1 MKYLIWGTGY
11 QADVVYR
18 SNREKFREW
27 NIDIIGFIDNHTYE
41 DRRFFHDIRIYAPTE
56 IVDVEYDYIDI
67 WIIDRETR
75 ESIEEQ
81 LRTKLNIPNEKI
93 RNAFS
98 DVVEQFALPYKD
110 IDSYK
115 LPSLDLF
122 SACIDYYKSHQW
134 YKYIYRNFERQKRS
148 YYVYEWIKENLNK
161 ESKVLDIA
169 CGGGELLYYLR
180 QAGYRNL
187 AGFDIDETAIQ
198 TAMAVDKITHGDIT
212 FFMDNAIRPQFK
224 ERYDVFTWMTGL
236 YLFEDYRLDDFFEEY
251 VERLNE
257 SGYLIFEMVD
267 TSYNEMPMNEFH
279 TQDWKSEGEKR
290 PSEYIIR
297 MSKEEVINKAK
308 EYRLNLRKVYD
319 VQHEIPFKVYV
330 FQKEK

>member
-1 MKYLIWGTGY
+1 
-11 QADVVYR
+11 
-18 SNREKFREW
+18 
-27 NIDIIGFIDNHTYE
+27 
-41 DRRFFHDIRIYAPTE
+41 
-56 IVDVEYDYIDI
+56 
-67 WIIDRETR
+67 
-75 ESIEEQ
+75 
-81 LRTKLNIPNEKI
+81 
-93 RNAFS
+93 
-98 DVVEQFALPYKD
+98 
-110 IDSYK
+110 
-115 LPSLDLF
+115 
-122 SACIDYYKSHQW
+122 
-134 YKYIYRNFERQKRS
+134 
-148 YYVYEWIKENLNK
+148 
-161 ESKVLDIA
+161 
-169 CGGGELLYYLR
+169 
-180 QAGYRNL
+180 
-187 AGFDIDETAIQ
+187 
-198 TAMAVDKITHGDIT
+198 MAVDKITHGDIT